1 MGSAARRRAGGRRAG
16 GRQPVNGGILAWQG
30 MGGLAW
36 MIFDMFSCDLY
47 RRCLQRMSLRQA
59 RVGAVYAS
67 HLIPFSYWGCKIQ
80 SISSLQRAPSSIDIL
95 NSLKNVLEGGTEG
108 GHDKKAM

>member
-1 MGSAARRRAGGRRAG
+1 MGKTEHQVYRLTDRPTDRIDCWVGWAARSHTHKWRLLERSKTPRWWTPRWWTPTCQ
-16 GRQPVNGGILAWQG
+16 RGILAWQG

-59 RVGAVYAS
+59 RVGTVYAS
-67 HLIPFSYWGCKIQ
+67 HLIPFSYW
-80 SISSLQRAPSSIDIL
+80 
-95 NSLKNVLEGGTEG
+95 
-108 GHDKKAM
+108 